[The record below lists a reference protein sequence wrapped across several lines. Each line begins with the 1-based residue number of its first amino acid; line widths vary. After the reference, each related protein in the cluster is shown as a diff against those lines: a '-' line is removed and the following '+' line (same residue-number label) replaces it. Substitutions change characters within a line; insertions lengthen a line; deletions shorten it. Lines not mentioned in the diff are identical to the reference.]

1 MLRLW
6 EKGIE
11 KHMATEFEIRF
22 PGNNDQV
29 DVRESGFVHSTDQ
42 RETFGGD
49 NSGPKLFDLFSTS
62 IVCGLVFP

>member
-6 EKGIE
+6 EKGIL
-11 KHMATEFEIRF
+11 KHMATECEVRF

-29 DVRESGFVHSTDQ
+29 DVRVSGFVNSTDQ
-42 RETFGGD
+42 REKFGGD
-49 NSGPKLFDLFSTS
+49 NSGPAPFDRFSAS